1 MNYYNEHDP
10 KAAAWLRELIK
21 QKLIPDGDVDERDIE
36 KVKAHE
42 IKKYT
47 QHHFFAGIGGW
58 PLALQ
63 IAGWPET
70 QRVATGSCPCQP
82 FSVAGKK
89 LAEKDSRHVWPWFRE
104 LVRELEIPIVFG
116 EQVASKAGRKWLSG
130 VRAEMVFLGYIFG
143 AADLCAAGV
152 GAPHIRQR
160 LFWVA
165 ESQSKGRTG
174 MESECEGG
182 IGIGSRI
189 GSNISNGGMGDAN
202 LPRSQGRN
210 IGRHSANQRIVGEA
224 GLGHWEKFD
233 LIPCRDGKTRRVE
246 SGTFSVVDGLSN
258 GVDEMWIDSL
268 SKIKEII
275 ICYAK
280 ASNQGIPE
288 TMQALR
294 DQIHTKAVQWSVGG
308 YVHFQTEAFL
318 YTALC
323 ELARELGPVIN
334 SKTQS
339 GEKIFKTPMREVR
352 KIKHSPRPPPGRKL
366 QKQSQAKLADIM
378 CKLSQVASQLPKET
392 SKIIIHN
399 FPTAHGIPGRVGLL
413 RGYGNAIVPQ
423 IAAQFILASIEASS
437 SSEKIIFQPEL
448 GME

>member
-21 QKLIPDGDVDERDIE
+21 QKLIPAGDVDERDIE
-36 KVKAHE
+36 NVKAHE

-70 QRVATGSCPCQP
+70 KRVGTGSCPCQP

-116 EQVASKAGRKWLSG
+116 EQVAGKAGRKWLAG

-143 AADLCAAGV
+143 AADLCAASV

-165 ESQSKGRTG
+165 DCAGERWNGSAKVQGQNGRGFVESGGAVGGLSESNGWLAGNGELQSFGKHRQLPEDSRVDRGLADSKRNGGRADEPGRKAEGRIVDGRVGG
-174 MESECEGG
+174 MEHTEIDGREQRRTASGERSLVGG
-182 IGIGSRI
+182 CGT
-189 GSNISNGGMGDAN
+189 GGLGDAN
-202 LPRSQGRN
+202 QQGFQRSKFEILSREGRRQKGGAISQPSGPYVRLEYSSLSSPKRFGPQQFELHALSTTWDN
-210 IGRHSANQRIVGEA
+210 FSIVRCA
-224 GLGHWEKFD
+224 
-233 LIPCRDGKTRRVE
+233 DGKTRRFE
-246 SGTFSVVDGLSN
+246 
-258 GVDEMWIDSL
+258 
-268 SKIKEII
+268 
-275 ICYAK
+275 
-280 ASNQGIPE
+280 
-288 TMQALR
+288 
-294 DQIHTKAVQWSVGG
+294 
-308 YVHFQTEAFL
+308 
-318 YTALC
+318 
-323 ELARELGPVIN
+323 
-334 SKTQS
+334 
-339 GEKIFKTPMREVR
+339 
-352 KIKHSPRPPPGRKL
+352 
-366 QKQSQAKLADIM
+366 
-378 CKLSQVASQLPKET
+378 PK
-392 SKIIIHN
+392 S
-399 FPTAHGIPGRVGLL
+399 FPLAHGISGRVGLL

-423 IAAQFILASIEASS
+423 VAAQFILASIEAAASR
-437 SSEKIIFQPEL
+437 EKIIFQPEL